1 MTAIAFLVL
10 NYITAVVHICNIL
23 FGLSKD
29 KIQKPVAHAPRSPQV

>member
-29 KIQKPVAHAPRSPQV
+29 KIQKPVAHAPSAPQV